1 MKRIAFRV
9 EDTQEYQDWLK
20 QQESALEAAGAAI
33 GAQGE
38 SQAAPPPISAPDVPA
53 TPVRAMS
60 RPRSR

>member
-33 GAQGE
+33 GAQAE
-38 SQAAPPPISAPDVPA
+38 PQAMTPPANAPDAPETPA
-53 TPVRAMS
+53 RATS